1 MINGKNPALEMS
13 LGNIRMPGK
22 MRSFYKL
29 ANIKKWSYKKEF
41 GEKMTLDFSMAMLEA
56 RRQWRKCSQN
66 SKGTVSTWE
75 VYTWTFNQNWG
86 YNKDIWKHSR
96 SPKCAAMHTF
106 SGSHWRPWL
115 IIMNKRILTLT
126 HRLSIL
132 GLVYLYLSKRI
143 KNMYPCKN
151 L

>member
-66 SKGTVSTWE
+66 SKGTVST
-75 VYTWTFNQNWG
+75 
-86 YNKDIWKHSR
+86 
-96 SPKCAAMHTF
+96 
-106 SGSHWRPWL
+106 
-115 IIMNKRILTLT
+115 
-126 HRLSIL
+126 
-132 GLVYLYLSKRI
+132 
-143 KNMYPCKN
+143 
-151 L
+151 